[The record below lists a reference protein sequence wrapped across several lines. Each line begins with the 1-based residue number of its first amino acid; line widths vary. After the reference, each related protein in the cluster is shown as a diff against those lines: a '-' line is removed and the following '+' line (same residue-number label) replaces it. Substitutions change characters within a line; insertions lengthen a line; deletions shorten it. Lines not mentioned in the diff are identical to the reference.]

1 MDASVLFIALIV
13 IAFFAVI
20 ISYNLKR
27 PSVLA
32 HENNSPIQRPTSSPT
47 DRERIIQS
55 LGLNASDEGVDEVI
69 EAARKVYNDV
79 YDCVMTANTGEEVA
93 GFLARLIITNPYLIQ
108 KSQFKAILDLEV
120 LMDKGAVHNE
130 DGSLWNLELLK
141 EVLNSMADFFLEKVD
156 SHLFASEESKESA
169 DFGVK
174 FGFLETLVKGA
185 GGLQGSGAPSEATSA
200 FLNAKADEEEAR
212 IIEEEYFE
220 WWLVHWIIEE
230 EERRRE
236 SQPDRSIFT
245 HKESYDSSFYEQDLL
260 YDEAY
265 DGGGDVEEV
274 YDDYDNYWDRY
285 DAGDVDDL
293 DLDD

>member
-1 MDASVLFIALIV
+1 MDASVLFIALLA

-27 PSVLA
+27 PLVPVHKNSVQ
-32 HENNSPIQRPTSSPT
+32 IQRPTSSPT

-185 GGLQGSGAPSEATSA
+185 GGLQGSVAPSEATSA

-220 WWLVHWIIEE
+220 WWLVHSIIEE

-245 HKESYDSSFYEQDLL
+245 HKESHDSSFDEQDLL

-274 YDDYDNYWDRY
+274 YDDYDSYWDRY

>member
-1 MDASVLFIALIV
+1 MDASVLFIAFIV
-13 IAFFAVI
+13 IAFFAVM

-27 PSVLA
+27 PSVSA

-47 DRERIIQS
+47 DRARIIQS
-55 LGLNASDEGVDEVI
+55 LGLNASDEGLDEVI

-108 KSQFKAILDLEV
+108 KSQFQAILDLEV

-156 SHLFASEESKESA
+156 SHFFSFEESANTA

-174 FGFLETLVKGA
+174 FGVLETLVRGGMGA
-185 GGLQGSGAPSEATSA
+185 YGSDAPTEATSA
-200 FLNAKADEEEAR
+200 FSNAKADEEEAR
-212 IIEEEYFE
+212 IMEEEYFE

-230 EERRRE
+230 EERRHE
-236 SQPDRSIFT
+236 SQHDRSIFT
-245 HKESYDSSFYEQDLL
+245 HKESRDSSSYEQDLL

-274 YDDYDNYWDRY
+274 YDDYDSYWEAY

>member
-1 MDASVLFIALIV
+1 MDASVLFIALLV
-13 IAFFAVI
+13 IAFFAVV

-27 PSVLA
+27 PSVPV

-47 DRERIIQS
+47 DRARIIQS
-55 LGLNASDEGVDEVI
+55 LGLEDTGEDLDEVI

-156 SHLFASEESKESA
+156 SHFFASEESKESA

-185 GGLQGSGAPSEATSA
+185 EGVQGSDAPSEATSA

-245 HKESYDSSFYEQDLL
+245 HKESRDSSSYEQDLL

>member
-1 MDASVLFIALIV
+1 
-13 IAFFAVI
+13 
-20 ISYNLKR
+20 
-27 PSVLA
+27 
-32 HENNSPIQRPTSSPT
+32 
-47 DRERIIQS
+47 
-55 LGLNASDEGVDEVI
+55 
-69 EAARKVYNDV
+69 
-79 YDCVMTANTGEEVA
+79 
-93 GFLARLIITNPYLIQ
+93 
-108 KSQFKAILDLEV
+108 
-120 LMDKGAVHNE
+120 MDKGAVHNE

-156 SHLFASEESKESA
+156 SHLFTSEESKESA

-185 GGLQGSGAPSEATSA
+185 GGVQGSDAPSEATSA

-245 HKESYDSSFYEQDLL
+245 HKESHESSFDEQDLL

-274 YDDYDNYWDRY
+274 YDDYDSYWDRY

-293 DLDD
+293 NLDD

>member
-1 MDASVLFIALIV
+1 MDASGLFIVLLV
-13 IAFFAVI
+13 IAFFAVM

-27 PSVLA
+27 PSVQV
-32 HENNSPIQRPTSSPT
+32 HKNSDPIQRPASSPT

-55 LGLNASDEGVDEVI
+55 LGLTASDEGLDEVI
-69 EAARKVYNDV
+69 EAARKVYYDV
-79 YDCVMTANTGEEVA
+79 YDCVMTANTGAEVA

-108 KSQFKAILDLEV
+108 KSQFQAILDLEV
-120 LMDKGAVHNE
+120 LMDKGEVHNE
-130 DGSLWNLELLK
+130 DGSLWNLELLN
-141 EVLNSMADFFLEKVD
+141 EVLNCMADFFLEKVD
-156 SHLFASEESKESA
+156 SHFFTSEESKESPN
-169 DFGVK
+169 FGVK
-174 FGFLETLVKGA
+174 FGILETLVR
-185 GGLQGSGAPSEATSA
+185 GGMGVYGSDAPSETTSA

-212 IIEEEYFE
+212 IMEEEYFE

-236 SQPDRSIFT
+236 LQPDRSIFT
-245 HKESYDSSFYEQDLL
+245 HKESRDSSTYEQDLL

-293 DLDD
+293 DLDE

>member
-1 MDASVLFIALIV
+1 M
-13 IAFFAVI
+13 
-20 ISYNLKR
+20 
-27 PSVLA
+27 
-32 HENNSPIQRPTSSPT
+32 
-47 DRERIIQS
+47 
-55 LGLNASDEGVDEVI
+55 
-69 EAARKVYNDV
+69 
-79 YDCVMTANTGEEVA
+79 
-93 GFLARLIITNPYLIQ
+93 
-108 KSQFKAILDLEV
+108 
-120 LMDKGAVHNE
+120 
-130 DGSLWNLELLK
+130 
-141 EVLNSMADFFLEKVD
+141 
-156 SHLFASEESKESA
+156 
-169 DFGVK
+169 
-174 FGFLETLVKGA
+174 
-185 GGLQGSGAPSEATSA
+185 QGSDAPSEATSA

-245 HKESYDSSFYEQDLL
+245 HKESHDSSFDEQDLL

-265 DGGGDVEEV
+265 NGGGDVEEV

>member
-1 MDASVLFIALIV
+1 MDASVLFIALLV

-27 PSVLA
+27 PSFPV
-32 HENNSPIQRPTSSPT
+32 HKNSVQIQRPTSSPT

-55 LGLNASDEGVDEVI
+55 LRLNASDEGLDEVI

-93 GFLARLIITNPYLIQ
+93 GFLARLSITNPYLIQ
-108 KSQFKAILDLEV
+108 KSQFQAILDLEV
-120 LMDKGAVHNE
+120 LMDKGEVHNE

-156 SHLFASEESKESA
+156 SHFFSFEESANTA

-174 FGFLETLVKGA
+174 FGVLETLVRGGMGA
-185 GGLQGSGAPSEATSA
+185 YGSDAPTEATSA
-200 FLNAKADEEEAR
+200 FSNAKADEEEAR
-212 IIEEEYFE
+212 IMEEEYFE

-230 EERRRE
+230 EERRHE
-236 SQPDRSIFT
+236 SQHDRSIFT
-245 HKESYDSSFYEQDLL
+245 HKESRDSSSYEQDLL

-274 YDDYDNYWDRY
+274 YDDYDSYWEAY

>member
-1 MDASVLFIALIV
+1 MDASVLFIALLV
-13 IAFFAVI
+13 IAFFAVV

-27 PSVLA
+27 PSVPV

-47 DRERIIQS
+47 DRARIIQS
-55 LGLNASDEGVDEVI
+55 LGLEDTGEDLDEVI

-120 LMDKGAVHNE
+120 LMDKGAIHNE

-156 SHLFASEESKESA
+156 SHLFTSEESKESA

-185 GGLQGSGAPSEATSA
+185 GGVQGSDAPSEATSA

-245 HKESYDSSFYEQDLL
+245 HKESHDSSFYEQDLL

>member
-1 MDASVLFIALIV
+1 MDASVLFIALLV
-13 IAFFAVI
+13 IAFFAVV

-27 PSVLA
+27 PSVPV

-47 DRERIIQS
+47 DRARIIQS
-55 LGLNASDEGVDEVI
+55 LGLEDTGEDLDEVI

-156 SHLFASEESKESA
+156 SHLLTSEESKESA

-174 FGFLETLVKGA
+174 FGILETLVKGA
-185 GGLQGSGAPSEATSA
+185 RGLQGSDAPSEATSA

-245 HKESYDSSFYEQDLL
+245 HKESHDSSFDEQDLL

-265 DGGGDVEEV
+265 DGGGDVEEI

>member
-1 MDASVLFIALIV
+1 MDASVLFIALLV

-27 PSVLA
+27 SSVPV
-32 HENNSPIQRPTSSPT
+32 HKNSVQIQRPTSSPT

-141 EVLNSMADFFLEKVD
+141 EVLNSMADFFLEKVN
-156 SHLFASEESKESA
+156 SHLLTSEESKESA

-174 FGFLETLVKGA
+174 FGILETLVKGA
-185 GGLQGSGAPSEATSA
+185 RGLQGSDAPSEATSA

-245 HKESYDSSFYEQDLL
+245 HKESRDSSSYEQDLL

>member
-1 MDASVLFIALIV
+1 MDASVLFIAFIV
-13 IAFFAVI
+13 IAFFAVM

-27 PSVLA
+27 PSVSV
-32 HENNSPIQRPTSSPT
+32 HKNSDPIQRPALSPT

-55 LGLNASDEGVDEVI
+55 LRLNASDEGLDEVI

-93 GFLARLIITNPYLIQ
+93 GFLARLSITNPYLIQ
-108 KSQFKAILDLEV
+108 KSQFQAILDLEV

-141 EVLNSMADFFLEKVD
+141 EVLDSMADFFLEKMD
-156 SHLFASEESKESA
+156 SHLFTSEESKESA

-185 GGLQGSGAPSEATSA
+185 GGLQGSDAPSEATSA

-236 SQPDRSIFT
+236 SQPYRSIFT
-245 HKESYDSSFYEQDLL
+245 HKESHDSSSYEQDLL

-274 YDDYDNYWDRY
+274 YDDYDSYWEAY

>member
-1 MDASVLFIALIV
+1 MDASVLFIVLLV
-13 IAFFAVI
+13 IAFFAVM

-27 PSVLA
+27 PSVLV
-32 HENNSPIQRPTSSPT
+32 HKNSDPIQRPALSPT
-47 DRERIIQS
+47 ARERIIQS
-55 LGLNASDEGVDEVI
+55 LGLNASDEGLDEVI

-108 KSQFKAILDLEV
+108 KSQFQAILDLEV

-156 SHLFASEESKESA
+156 SHFFTSEESRESA

-174 FGFLETLVKGA
+174 FGVLETLVKGGMGA
-185 GGLQGSGAPSEATSA
+185 YGSDAPTEATSA

-212 IIEEEYFE
+212 IMEEEYFE

-230 EERRRE
+230 EERRRV

-245 HKESYDSSFYEQDLL
+245 HKESCDSSSYEQDLL

-274 YDDYDNYWDRY
+274 YDDYDSYWDAY

>member
-1 MDASVLFIALIV
+1 MDASVLFIALLA
-13 IAFFAVI
+13 IAFFAVM

-27 PSVLA
+27 PSVPV
-32 HENNSPIQRPTSSPT
+32 HKNSDQIPRPTSSPT

-69 EAARKVYNDV
+69 EAARKVYYDV

-108 KSQFKAILDLEV
+108 KSQFQAILDLEV
-120 LMDKGAVHNE
+120 LMDKGEVRNE

-141 EVLNSMADFFLEKVD
+141 EVLNSMADFFLEKLD
-156 SHLFASEESKESA
+156 SHFFSVEESANTA

-174 FGFLETLVKGA
+174 FGVLETLVR
-185 GGLQGSGAPSEATSA
+185 GGMGTYGSDAPTEVTSA
-200 FLNAKADEEEAR
+200 FLNAKGDEEEAR

-245 HKESYDSSFYEQDLL
+245 HKESRDSSSYEQELL

-274 YDDYDNYWDRY
+274 YDDYGSYWDRY